1 MGDRPKKGGPP
12 KRPIEADKKGT
23 TDVGRMRFMQKMVKE
38 AEYEL
43 LHYPKR
49 GFGYHLK
56 RIIKMAAGIKQEP
69 IDRINWPTGLLAK
82 SLADYYMQNKN
93 SEEARII
100 LEHLKKY
107 YDRWIHRGC
116 KIHYL
121 DDAFSGMA
129 LIDLHQIT
137 GEEKYKKAAES
148 IANYLFEHETDGG
161 GAFPYRPRQNNGYIF
176 ADGIGM
182 ACPFLCKYGSTYGDT
197 NAVNLAVTQLQ
208 NFIQMGMDEKTGLPY
223 HGYQYE
229 SGVKY
234 GIIGWGRAVGWL
246 MIGMSESLAYMSESR
261 PGYEMIK
268 QAYRRL
274 VDKVEA
280 YQLEGGLYSW
290 QLAAREGPVDTS
302 ATAMILYAIARS
314 LETKVLIGI
323 HKSRLMRGREALW
336 NSVKDGR
343 IYGCLAECQGFSMYP
358 QIYGAYPWSLGPA
371 LSLFVMTE
379 EES

>member
-1 MGDRPKKGGPP
+1 ML
-12 KRPIEADKKGT
+12 E
-23 TDVGRMRFMQKMVKE
+23 MVKE

-49 GFGYHLK
+49 GPGFFLK
-56 RIIKMAAGIKQEP
+56 RAIKMVAGKKQAP
-69 IDRINWPTGLLAK
+69 IDKINWPNGLLAK
-82 SLADYYMQNKN
+82 ALADYYMKNKN

-100 LEHLKKY
+100 LECLTKY
-107 YDRWIHRGC
+107 FDRWISQGC
-116 KIHYL
+116 RMYYL
-121 DDAFSGMA
+121 DDAYSGMA

-137 GEEKYKKAAES
+137 GEEKYKDAAECMVK
-148 IANYLFEHETDGG
+148 YLFNHETDAAGSL
-161 GAFPYRPRQNNGYIF
+161 PYRPEQKNGYIF

-182 ACPFLCKYGSTYGDT
+182 ICPFLCKYGSTYRDM
-197 NAVNLAVTQLQ
+197 NAINLAVTQMQ
-208 NFIQMGMDEKTGLPY
+208 NFISMGMDEKTGLPY

-246 MIGMSESLAYMSESR
+246 MMGMSESLAYMEETR
-261 PGYEMIK
+261 PSYEVIK
-268 QAYRRL
+268 QAYRRM

-290 QLAAREGPVDTS
+290 QLGAKEGPVDTS

-314 LETKVLIGI
+314 LDTKVLIGI
-323 HKSRLMRGREALW
+323 HKSRMVRGREALW
-336 NSVKDGR
+336 NSVKEGK

-379 EES
+379 EKEV

>member
-1 MGDRPKKGGPP
+1 MLEMVN
-12 KRPIEADKKGT
+12 EAKW
-23 TDVGRMRFMQKMVKE
+23 
-38 AEYEL
+38 EL

-49 GFGYHLK
+49 GARYRIKRALK
-56 RIIKMAAGIKQEP
+56 MLAGRGAEP
-69 IDRINWPTGLLAK
+69 IDKINWPTGLLAK
-82 SLADYYMQNKN
+82 SLADYYMSHKN
-93 SEEARII
+93 SEEAREIVDT
-100 LEHLKKY
+100 LKKY
-107 YDRWIHRGC
+107 YDRWIQKGC
-116 KIHYL
+116 KLYYL

-137 GEEKYKKAAES
+137 GEEKYKQAADK
-148 IANYLFEHETDGG
+148 IAAYLLEHESDEAGSL
-161 GAFPYRPRQNNGYIF
+161 PYRPGQQNGYIF

-182 ACPFLCKYGSTYGDT
+182 VCPFLCKYGSTYGDIK
-197 NAVNLAVTQLQ
+197 AVNLAVTQIQ
-208 NFIQMGMDEKTGLPY
+208 NFMDFGMDSKTGLPY

-246 MIGMSESLAYMSESR
+246 MIGMAEALAYMEAVR
-261 PGYEMIK
+261 PSYEPVK
-268 QAYRRL
+268 QAYRHL

-290 QLAAREGPVDTS
+290 QLGAREGPVDTS

-314 LETKVLIGI
+314 LDTKVLIGI
-323 HKSRLMRGREALW
+323 HKSRMMRGREALW
-336 NSVKDGR
+336 NSVKEGR
-343 IYGCLAECQGFSMYP
+343 IYGCLAECQGFAMYP

-379 EES
+379 KGL